1 MPHDDIPADIPND
14 IHTHDIHAPDIHTP
28 GFMSELCRL
37 ALAAGCNAMRY
48 YKNDRQKN
56 DLHIE
61 RKTDNSPVTIADK
74 EGEAIITDGLARL
87 CPHITVIG
95 EESAAANLPAQLGDY
110 FFLLDPLDGT
120 KEFINKQSDF
130 TINIGLIEKTQPIAG
145 VVYAPARAR
154 LFFTLGTARAFE
166 LNIEPKMDAPIDIEK
181 ARPIYARPAPQDG
194 LVAVASRAHSNPAT
208 DDFLHKMHVKKTIAI
223 GSSLKICLLATGEAD
238 IYPRFGRTME
248 WDIAAA
254 HAILHAAGGRLTTS
268 DGAPFIYGKLAQ
280 AFANPP
286 FIAYG
291 A

>member
-1 MPHDDIPADIPND
+1 MIHYDMPA
-14 IHTHDIHAPDIHTP
+14 AIHTP
-28 GFMSELCRL
+28 RFMAELCRL
-37 ALAAGCNAMRY
+37 ALAAGCNAMRHY
-48 YKNDRQKN
+48 ES
-56 DLHIE
+56 DLQIE
-61 RKTDNSPVTIADK
+61 RKADDSPVTSADK

-95 EESAAANLPAQLGDY
+95 EESAADNLPAQLDDY

-120 KEFINKQSDF
+120 KEFINQQDDF
-130 TINIGLIEKTQPIAG
+130 TINIGLIEKTQAIAG

-154 LFFTLGTARAFE
+154 LFFTLGTERAFE
-166 LNIEPKMDAPIDIEK
+166 LNLAPKMDAVIDIEK
-181 ARPIYARPAPQDG
+181 ARAIFARAAPQDG
-194 LVAVASRAHSNPAT
+194 LVAVASRAHNNPAT
-208 DDFLHKMHVKKTIAI
+208 DDFLRAQHIKKILSV

-238 IYPRFGRTME
+238 IYPRLGRTME

-254 HAILHAAGGRLTTS
+254 HAILRAAGGRLTTS

-280 AFANPP
+280 NFANPP

>member
-1 MPHDDIPADIPND
+1 MTQYDIAHD
-14 IHTHDIHAPDIHTP
+14 IHTA
-28 GFMSELCRL
+28 GFMSELCHL
-37 ALAAGCNAMRY
+37 ALAAGCNAMRH
-48 YKNDRQKN
+48 YKT
-56 DLHIE
+56 DLQIE
-61 RKTDNSPVTIADK
+61 KKTDNSPVTSADK

-95 EESAAANLPAQLGDY
+95 EESAAANLPAQLDDY

-120 KEFINKQSDF
+120 KEFINKQDDF
-130 TINIGLIEKTQPIAG
+130 TINIGLIEKTQAIAG

-166 LNIEPKMDAPIDIEK
+166 LNLAPKMDSPIDIEK
-181 ARPIYARPAPQDG
+181 ARPIYARPAPQAG
-194 LVAVASRAHSNPAT
+194 LVAVASRAHSSPAT
-208 DDFLHKMHVKKTIAI
+208 DDFLRDMHVKKILSI

-238 IYPRFGRTME
+238 IYPRLGRTME

-254 HAILHAAGGRLTTS
+254 HAILRAAGGRLIAS
-268 DGAPFIYGKLAQ
+268 DGSLFLYGKIPQ
-280 AFANPP
+280 GFANPP

>member
-1 MPHDDIPADIPND
+1 MTDYDIPND
-14 IHTHDIHAPDIHTP
+14 IHTPR
-28 GFMSELCRL
+28 FMSELCRL
-37 ALAAGCNAMRY
+37 ALAAGCNAMRH
-48 YKNDRQKN
+48 YKS

-61 RKTDNSPVTIADK
+61 QKTDNSPVTSADK

-95 EESAAANLPAQLGDY
+95 EESVADNLPAQLDDY

-120 KEFINKQSDF
+120 KEFINQQDDF
-130 TINIGLIEKTQPIAG
+130 TINIGLVEKTQAIAG
-145 VVYAPARAR
+145 VVYAPAHAR

-166 LNIEPKMDAPIDIEK
+166 LNLAPKMDAPIDIEN
-181 ARPIYARPAPQDG
+181 ARAIFARPAPQDG
-194 LVAVASRAHSNPAT
+194 LVAVASRAHTNPAT
-208 DDFLHKMHVKKTIAI
+208 DDFLHKMNVKKTLSI

-238 IYPRFGRTME
+238 IYPRLGRTME

-254 HAILHAAGGRLTTS
+254 HAILRAAGGRLTAS
-268 DGAPFIYGKLAQ
+268 DGKPFVYGKLAQ
-280 AFANPP
+280 GFANPP